1 MAVRGLGGD
10 ACFLE
15 TRLQDRRQGEAKM
28 DHLMTTT
35 GQLAGCMV
43 FAMLI
48 VRGLVALVYDFTK
61 WTLEKNGV
69 KEDQ

>member
-1 MAVRGLGGD
+1 
-10 ACFLE
+10 
-15 TRLQDRRQGEAKM
+15 M

>member
-1 MAVRGLGGD
+1 VEARLQLFALGGVS
-10 ACFLE
+10 
-15 TRLQDRRQGEAKM
+15 M
-28 DHLMTTT
+28 DHLTTTT

-61 WTLEKNGV
+61 WTLEKNGID
-69 KEDQ
+69 EDQ